1 MLITFECQVW
11 AEAVWKLPGVVDFR
25 WSAGPGMTGFIE
37 GVHRGQA
44 ALLPVRLEDWT
55 GEDSLRVVDLFVD
68 ELSAPTG

>member
-1 MLITFECQVW
+1 M
-11 AEAVWKLPGVVDFR
+11 VDFR